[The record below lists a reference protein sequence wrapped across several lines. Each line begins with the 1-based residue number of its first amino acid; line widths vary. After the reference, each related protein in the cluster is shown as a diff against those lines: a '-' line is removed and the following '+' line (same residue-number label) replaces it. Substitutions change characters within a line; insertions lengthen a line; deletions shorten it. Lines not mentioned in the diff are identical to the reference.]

1 MINIKKYRFFELDS
15 TNSQAKRMASK
26 EKEDILIIA
35 ERQTAGRG
43 RMGRSFYS
51 DEGGIY
57 MSLLLHPSFS
67 CEETNKITVM
77 AAVAVSRAIEKTF
90 SVSPEIKWVNDI
102 FIGNKKV
109 CGILTEGAF
118 GKEKDK
124 YDYAVLGIGINL
136 FEPKGGFPED
146 IKDIAGAILKKDGNF
161 DKEIL
166 IDTFLECFYDI
177 YSGGGEYM
185 KEYKARSNVLGRKIE
200 YIKNG
205 EIKKA
210 EALDIT
216 DKGLLVVKDEVG
228 ISELSS
234 GEIKIIVNSLK

>member
-1 MINIKKYRFFELDS
+1 MVNLKKYRFFELDS

-67 CEETNKITVM
+67 GEEANKITVM

-90 SVSPEIKWVNDI
+90 SISPKIKWVNDI
-102 FIGNKKV
+102 FVGNKKV

-118 GKEKDK
+118 GKEKDTPC
-124 YDYAVLGIGINL
+124 YAVLGVGINL

-146 IKDIAGAILKKDGNF
+146 IKDIAGAILKKDGDF

-166 IDTFLECFYDI
+166 IDAFLECFYDI
-177 YSGGGEYM
+177 YSGGEYM
-185 KEYKARSNVLGRKIE
+185 TEYKSRSNVLGKKIE

-216 DKGLLVVKDEVG
+216 DKGLLKVKDEFG

-234 GEIKIIVNSLK
+234 GEIKIIVNSIK